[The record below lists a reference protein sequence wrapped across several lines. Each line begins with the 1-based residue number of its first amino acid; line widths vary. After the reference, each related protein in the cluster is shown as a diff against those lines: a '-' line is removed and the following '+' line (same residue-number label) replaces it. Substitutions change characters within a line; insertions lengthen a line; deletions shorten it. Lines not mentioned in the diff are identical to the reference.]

1 MNELTINKQC
11 SKLKVWCFKMPNIFI
26 LPPLAPIKTETMRK
40 LVILIILT
48 SLTFFYTY
56 GQVWVEDD
64 AVWHYDF
71 YVSGSGFYKVELGTD
86 TLIQNKNCQK
96 YLITKY
102 TFFQQQGGV
111 YIQGPIIDLPTE
123 YTYTSGDTVFYY
135 KNDKFYTL
143 FNFSANVGDKW
154 IINDE
159 PIPFPSCD
167 SISRVEVID
176 TREIEINGVSRRTIL
191 LHTIE
196 SSPMGI
202 DGWIV
207 ENIGPIG
214 SQYLFPTGRNCN
226 DSTVICF
233 EQHSFKCYQDSL
245 IGLFN
250 PSGIDCEYLL
260 NHVGTVEN
268 KNQIFQVY
276 PNPTSD
282 FINIEF
288 RKPGKYQL
296 TLFDHNGKIIIS
308 VKLSKKKE
316 KINLIGLPNGVY
328 TLGIE
333 TDKRIITTEKII
345 KK

>member
-1 MNELTINKQC
+1 MK
-11 SKLKVWCFKMPNIFI
+11 
-26 LPPLAPIKTETMRK
+26 K
-40 LVILIILT
+40 LVLLFILT
-48 SLTFFYTY
+48 SLTFIYTN
-56 GQVWVEDD
+56 GQVRFEDD

-71 YVSGSGFYKVELGTD
+71 YVSGSGFYKIELRPD

-96 YLITKY
+96 YLIKKY
-102 TFFQQQGGV
+102 TFYQQSGGI
-111 YIQGPIIDLPTE
+111 YLQGPIIDFPHE

-143 FNFSANVGDKW
+143 FNFSANVGDEW

-176 TREIEINGVSRRTIL
+176 TGEIEINGVSHRKVL

-196 SSPMGI
+196 GSPMGI

-214 SQYLFPTGRNCN
+214 AQYLFPTGRNCN
-226 DSTVICF
+226 DSTIICF
-233 EQHSFKCYQDSL
+233 EQHSFKCFQDSL
-245 IGLFN
+245 VGLFN
-250 PSGIDCEYLL
+250 PSGIECEYLL
-260 NHVGTVEN
+260 NHVGIGE
-268 KNQIFQVY
+268 KENQIFQVY

-288 RKPGKYQL
+288 REIGEYQL
-296 TLFDHNGKIIIS
+296 TLFNHNGKIIIS
-308 VKLSKKKE
+308 EKLSKMKE
-316 KINLIGLPNGVY
+316 RINLTGFTNGVY
-328 TLGIE
+328 TLRIE
-333 TDKRIITTEKII
+333 NEKSKIRTEKII